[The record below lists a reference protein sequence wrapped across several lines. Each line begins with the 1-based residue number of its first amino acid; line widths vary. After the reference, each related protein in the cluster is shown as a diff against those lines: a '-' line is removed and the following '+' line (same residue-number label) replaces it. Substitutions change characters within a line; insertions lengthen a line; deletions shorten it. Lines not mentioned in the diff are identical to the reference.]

1 MPEYLFYN
9 EKTQE
14 HRFVFFKMNDEKIY
28 NGEDCSEVGLWSRRW
43 TKPNASVDSIA
54 NVNPFDM
61 KKMVAKTGAMKGTV
75 GDLWNVSKEAS
86 EKRSEKLGHEDPVKR
101 KYLDNYAKEH
111 QTRHY
116 YDKPSRIENKHA
128 IVDFTA
134 KSDGD

>member
-1 MPEYLFYN
+1 MERTAPKWAYGREGGLNQMPLLI
-9 EKTQE
+9 
-14 HRFVFFKMNDEKIY
+14 RLPI
-28 NGEDCSEVGLWSRRW
+28 
-43 TKPNASVDSIA
+43 
-54 NVNPFDM
+54 NPFDM